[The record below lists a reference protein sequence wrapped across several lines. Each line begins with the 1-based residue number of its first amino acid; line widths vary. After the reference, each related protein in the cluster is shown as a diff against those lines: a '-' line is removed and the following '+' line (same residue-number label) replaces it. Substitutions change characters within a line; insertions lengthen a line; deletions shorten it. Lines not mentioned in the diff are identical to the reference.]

1 MYFNSGYINNSSIDF
16 KDKSRPLVVSSC
28 GTYRLLTRHKLP
40 TYRPRGRVD
49 YQLIYICAGQ
59 AHFHFDNEDNDTIVT
74 AGNMVL
80 FRPKKLQKYEYLC
93 K

>member
-28 GTYRLLTRHKLP
+28 GTYRLLTKPKLP

-59 AHFHFDNEDNDTIVT
+59 AHFHLNTIGKIKHKFTGFISPEV
-74 AGNMVL
+74 M
-80 FRPKKLQKYEYLC
+80 
-93 K
+93 